1 MLAFSLSVYLK
12 KQIDMEAL
20 KKTLFIIAMVSVT
33 TYTIRHIYLQ
43 WFAPYTSVLDR
54 YDESIKSQIKS
65 ANSLEQLEELY
76 AQAHR
81 TVLTYDLV
89 DSIKVMQPFKRDQ
102 LEPYRNERELK
113 QAIEEWETKSREIF
127 QIRFYWGIGLIL
139 IILGFILYQKINP
152 WLGITILIAG
162 FGEMVY
168 WTSPT
173 FFGSG
178 MEYNRLLTNKVILSI
193 ATLALLTTAGFMTS
207 ALRSNSKQE

>member
-1 MLAFSLSVYLK
+1 
-12 KQIDMEAL
+12 MEAL

-33 TYTIRHIYLQ
+33 TYTIRHIYSQ
-43 WFAPYTSVLDR
+43 WFASYTSVLDQ
-54 YDESIKSQIKS
+54 YDEPIKSQIKS
-65 ANSLEQLEELY
+65 ATTLKELESLY

-89 DSIKVMQPFKRDQ
+89 DSIKAMQPYKREQ
-102 LEPYRNERELK
+102 LEPYRNQNELK

-127 QIRFYWGIGLIL
+127 QIRFYWGVGFLL
-139 IILGFILYQKINP
+139 IILGFTLYQKINP
-152 WLGITILIAG
+152 WLGIAILIVG

-178 MEYNRLLTNKVILSI
+178 VEYNRLLNNKVILSI
-193 ATLALLTTAGFMTS
+193 ATLALLTVAGFITGT
-207 ALRSNSKQE
+207 LRSDSKQE